1 MAASFE
7 DVDAYIEN
15 AAEFAR
21 PLLRLWRDL
30 IHRECP
36 DAEETTK
43 WSMPFFTRK
52 ALLSNMT
59 AFKGHCA
66 FGFWHGT
73 EVAAAAGFKPDDEAM
88 GLLGRVTCLAD
99 FPPEKVICRPIREA
113 VLLDDAGFKKSARPA
128 RPAKPKPALVVPD
141 DLIAALKSNAK
152 ARAVF
157 EGFPPSHQR
166 EYVDWLTEA
175 KREET
180 RKKRLSQSVEQLAEG
195 KSRYSKY
202 ANC

>member
-1 MAASFE
+1 MAVPSRE
-7 DVDAYIEN
+7 VDVYIEQ

-21 PLLRLWRDL
+21 PLLRHWRDL

-36 DAEETTK
+36 DAGETIK

-52 ALLSNMT
+52 ALLSNMA

-73 EVAAAAGFKPDDEAM
+73 EVAAAAGFKSDDEAM
-88 GLLGRVTCLAD
+88 GLLGRVTCLTD
-99 FPPEKVICRPIREA
+99 FPPDKVIRRLICEA
-113 VLLDDAGFKKSARPA
+113 VILDDAGFKKSSRPVK
-128 RPAKPKPALVVPD
+128 AKPTLVVPD
-141 DLIAALKSNAK
+141 DLAAALKTNPK
-152 ARAVF
+152 AQAVF

-166 EYVDWLTEA
+166 EYVEWITEA

-180 RKKRLSQSVEQLAEG
+180 RHRRLAQAVEQLAEG
-195 KSRYSKY
+195 KSRYAKY

>member
-128 RPAKPKPALVVPD
+128 RPGRNTSRPRALRVGVRVPPPPRR
-141 DLIAALKSNAK
+141 IGMA
-152 ARAVF
+152 
-157 EGFPPSHQR
+157 GFCRRRFRSG
-166 EYVDWLTEA
+166 W
-175 KREET
+175 
-180 RKKRLSQSVEQLAEG
+180 
-195 KSRYSKY
+195 
-202 ANC
+202 